1 MLTKVAEFRSQP
13 AALLF
18 ADYCRSQGLTVKLEL
33 QDGLSVLLAETAE
46 VAQVQALLTEFIRQ
60 PDHPRY
66 QAAAWQQSQSV
77 KLENKVSLRPELAW
91 RQMPLTLLLLLLTLI
106 VYGWQQVDF
115 RGAAAS
121 LMLLERAELWRWVT
135 PILLHF
141 SLTHLV
147 FNLAWWWLLGAKIE
161 RYQSTGFLLQ
171 LALSSAVISNGL
183 QLALAGP
190 NFGGLSGVVYALVG
204 YCYLSDWLSGRQRYQ
219 LGHGLFAFM
228 LLWLLLGFMDVLWVN
243 MANWAHLGGLACGL
257 LWAWLSRDRRRGY

>member
-1 MLTKVAEFRSQP
+1 MLTKVAEFRAQP

-18 ADYCRSQGLTVKLEL
+18 ADYCRSQGLQVKLEL
-33 QDGLSVLLAETAE
+33 QGEVSVLMAVADDVPQVE
-46 VAQVQALLTEFIRQ
+46 VLLTEFIRQ

-77 KLENKVSLRPELAW
+77 KLAHKVNLRPQLAW
-91 RQMPLTLLLLLLTLI
+91 RQMPLTLLVLLLTLA
-106 VYGWQQVDF
+106 VYAWQQIDF
-115 RGAAAS
+115 RAAAAS
-121 LMLLERAELWRWVT
+121 LMLLEQAELWRWIT

-147 FNLAWWWLLGAKIE
+147 FNLAWWWLLGSKIE
-161 RYQSTGFLLQ
+161 RYQSSGFLLQ

-204 YCYLSDWLSGRQRYQ
+204 YCYLSDQLSGRQRY
-219 LGHGLFAFM
+219 LLSHGLFGFM
-228 LLWLLLGFMDVLWVN
+228 LVWLVLGFMELLWIN
-243 MANWAHLGGLACGL
+243 MANWAHLGGLGCGL
-257 LWAWLSRDRRRGY
+257 LWAFLSRDRRRP

>member
-1 MLTKVAEFRSQP
+1 MLTKVAEFRAQP

-18 ADYCRSQGLTVKLEL
+18 ADYCRSQGLQVKLEL
-33 QDGLSVLLAETAE
+33 QGEVSVLMAAADDVPQVE
-46 VAQVQALLTEFIRQ
+46 VLLTEFIRQ

-77 KLENKVSLRPELAW
+77 KLAHKVNLRPQLAW
-91 RQMPLTLLLLLLTLI
+91 RQMPLTLLVLLLTLA
-106 VYGWQQVDF
+106 VYAWQQIDF

-121 LMLLERAELWRWVT
+121 LMLLDQAELWRWIT

-147 FNLAWWWLLGAKIE
+147 FNLAWWWLLGSKIE
-161 RYQSTGFLLQ
+161 RYQSSGFLLQ

-204 YCYLSDWLSGRQRYQ
+204 YCYLSDQLSGRQRY
-219 LGHGLFAFM
+219 LLSHGLFGFM
-228 LLWLLLGFMDVLWVN
+228 LVWLVLGFMELLWVN
-243 MANWAHLGGLACGL
+243 MANWAHLGGLGCGL
-257 LWAWLSRDRRRGY
+257 LWAFLSRDRRRH

>member
-1 MLTKVAEFRSQP
+1 MLTKVAEFRAQP

-18 ADYCRSQGLTVKLEL
+18 ADYCRSQGLQVKLEL
-33 QDGLSVLLAETAE
+33 QGEVSVLMAAADDVPQVE
-46 VAQVQALLTEFIRQ
+46 VLLTEFIRQ

-77 KLENKVSLRPELAW
+77 KLAHKVNLRPQLAW
-91 RQMPLTLLLLLLTLI
+91 RQMPLTLLVLLLTLA
-106 VYGWQQVDF
+106 VYAWQQIDF

-121 LMLLERAELWRWVT
+121 LMLLDQAELWRWIT

-147 FNLAWWWLLGAKIE
+147 FNLAWWWLLGSKIE
-161 RYQSTGFLLQ
+161 RYQSSGFLLQ

-204 YCYLSDWLSGRQRYQ
+204 YCYLSDQLSGRQRY
-219 LGHGLFAFM
+219 LLSHGLFGFM
-228 LLWLLLGFMDVLWVN
+228 LVWLVLGFMELLWVN
-243 MANWAHLGGLACGL
+243 MANWAHLGGLGCGL
-257 LWAWLSRDRRRGY
+257 LWAFLSRDRRRP

>member
-1 MLTKVAEFRSQP
+1 MLTKVAEFRAQP

-18 ADYCRSQGLTVKLEL
+18 ADYCRSQGLQVKLEL
-33 QDGLSVLLAETAE
+33 QGEVSVLMAAADDVPQVE
-46 VAQVQALLTEFIRQ
+46 VLLTEFIRQ

-77 KLENKVSLRPELAW
+77 KLAHKVNLRPQLAW
-91 RQMPLTLLLLLLTLI
+91 RQMPLTLLVLLLTLA
-106 VYGWQQVDF
+106 VYAWQQIDF
-115 RGAAAS
+115 RAAAAS
-121 LMLLERAELWRWVT
+121 LMLLEQAELWRWIT

-147 FNLAWWWLLGAKIE
+147 FNLAWWWLLGSKIE
-161 RYQSTGFLLQ
+161 RYQSSGFLLQ

-204 YCYLSDWLSGRQRYQ
+204 YCYLSDLLSGRQRY
-219 LGHGLFAFM
+219 LLSHGLFGFM
-228 LLWLLLGFMDVLWVN
+228 LVWLVLGFMELLWIN
-243 MANWAHLGGLACGL
+243 MANWAHLGGLGCGL
-257 LWAWLSRDRRRGY
+257 LWAFLSRDRRRP

>member
-1 MLTKVAEFRSQP
+1 MLTKVAEFRAQP

-18 ADYCRSQGLTVKLEL
+18 ADYCRSQGLQVKLEL
-33 QDGLSVLLAETAE
+33 QGEVSVLMAAADDVPQVE
-46 VAQVQALLTEFIRQ
+46 VLLTEFIRQ

-77 KLENKVSLRPELAW
+77 KLAHQVNLRPQLAW
-91 RQMPLTLLLLLLTLI
+91 RQMPLTLLVLLLTLA
-106 VYGWQQVDF
+106 VYAWQQIDF
-115 RGAAAS
+115 RAAAAS
-121 LMLLERAELWRWVT
+121 LMLLDQAELWRWIT

-147 FNLAWWWLLGAKIE
+147 FNLAWWWLLGSKIE
-161 RYQSTGFLLQ
+161 RYQSSGFLLQ

-204 YCYLSDWLSGRQRYQ
+204 YCYLSDQLSGRQRY
-219 LGHGLFAFM
+219 LLSHGLFGFM
-228 LLWLLLGFMDVLWVN
+228 LVWLVLGFMDLLWVN
-243 MANWAHLGGLACGL
+243 MANWAHLGGLGCGL
-257 LWAWLSRDRRRGY
+257 LWAFLSRDRRRP

>member
-1 MLTKVAEFRSQP
+1 MLTKVAEFRAQP

-18 ADYCRSQGLTVKLEL
+18 ADYCRSQGLQVKLEL
-33 QDGLSVLLAETAE
+33 QGEVSVLMAAADDVPRVE
-46 VAQVQALLTEFIRQ
+46 VLLTEFIRQ

-77 KLENKVSLRPELAW
+77 KLAHKVNLRPQLAW
-91 RQMPLTLLLLLLTLI
+91 RQMPLTLLVLLLTLA
-106 VYGWQQVDF
+106 VYAWQQIDF
-115 RGAAAS
+115 RAAAAS
-121 LMLLERAELWRWVT
+121 LMLLEQAELWRWIT

-147 FNLAWWWLLGAKIE
+147 FNLAWWWLLGSKIE
-161 RYQSTGFLLQ
+161 RYQSSGFLLQ

-204 YCYLSDWLSGRQRYQ
+204 YCYLSDQLSGRQRY
-219 LGHGLFAFM
+219 LLSHGLFGFM
-228 LLWLLLGFMDVLWVN
+228 LVWLVLGFMELLWIN
-243 MANWAHLGGLACGL
+243 MANWAHLGGLGCGL
-257 LWAWLSRDRRRGY
+257 LWAFLSRDRRRP

>member
-1 MLTKVAEFRSQP
+1 MLTKVAEFRAQP

-18 ADYCRSQGLTVKLEL
+18 ADYCRSQGLQVKLEL
-33 QDGLSVLLAETAE
+33 QGEVSVLMAAADDVPQVE
-46 VAQVQALLTEFIRQ
+46 VLLTEFIRQ

-77 KLENKVSLRPELAW
+77 KLAHKVNLRPQLAW
-91 RQMPLTLLLLLLTLI
+91 RQMPLTLLVLLLTLA
-106 VYGWQQVDF
+106 VYAWQQIDF
-115 RGAAAS
+115 RAAAAS
-121 LMLLERAELWRWVT
+121 LMLLDQAELWRWIT

-147 FNLAWWWLLGAKIE
+147 FNLAWWWLLGSKIE
-161 RYQSTGFLLQ
+161 RYQSSGFLLQ

-204 YCYLSDWLSGRQRYQ
+204 YCYLSDQLSGRQRY
-219 LGHGLFAFM
+219 LLSHGLFGFM
-228 LLWLLLGFMDVLWVN
+228 LVWLVLGFMDLLWIN

-257 LWAWLSRDRRRGY
+257 LWAFLSRDRRR

>member
-1 MLTKVAEFRSQP
+1 MLTKVAEFRAQP

-18 ADYCRSQGLTVKLEL
+18 ADYCRSQGFNVQLEL
-33 QDGLSVLLAETAE
+33 QGELSILFAESTD
-46 VAQVQALLTEFIRQ
+46 VAAVTALLTEFIRQ

-77 KLENKVSLRPELAW
+77 KLGPSINLRPGLAW
-91 RQMPLTLLLLLLTLI
+91 RQMPLTLLLLLLTLA
-106 VYGWQQVDF
+106 VYLWQQIDF

-121 LMLLERAELWRWVT
+121 LMLLERAELWRWIT

-161 RYQSTGFLLQ
+161 RYKNSGFLLQ
-171 LALSSAVISNGL
+171 LVLSSAVISNGL

-204 YCYLSDWLSGRQRYQ
+204 YCYLSDGLSGRQRYQ
-219 LGHGLFAFM
+219 LGHGLFVFM
-228 LLWLLLGFMDVLWVN
+228 LLWLLLGFMDILWVD
-243 MANWAHLGGLACGL
+243 MANWAHLGGLVCGL
-257 LWAWLSRDRRRGY
+257 LWAWLNRERRRTY

>member
-1 MLTKVAEFRSQP
+1 MLTKVAEFRAQP

-18 ADYCRSQGLTVKLEL
+18 ADYCRSQGLQVKLEL
-33 QDGLSVLLAETAE
+33 QGEVSVLMAAADDVPQVE
-46 VAQVQALLTEFIRQ
+46 VLLTEFIRQ

-77 KLENKVSLRPELAW
+77 KLAHKVNLRPQLAW
-91 RQMPLTLLLLLLTLI
+91 RQMPLTLLVLLLTLA
-106 VYGWQQVDF
+106 VYAWQQIDF
-115 RGAAAS
+115 RAAAAS
-121 LMLLERAELWRWVT
+121 LMLLDQAELWRWIT

-147 FNLAWWWLLGAKIE
+147 FNLAWWWLLGSKIE
-161 RYQSTGFLLQ
+161 RYQSSSFLLQ

-204 YCYLSDWLSGRQRYQ
+204 YCYLSDQLSGRQRY
-219 LGHGLFAFM
+219 LLSHGLFGFM
-228 LLWLLLGFMDVLWVN
+228 LVWLVLGFMDLLWVN
-243 MANWAHLGGLACGL
+243 MANWAHLGGLGCGL
-257 LWAWLSRDRRRGY
+257 LWAFLSRDRRRP